1 MSAPTLSFLNWPTS
15 GFPAQSDV
23 HKFPYLVLGHF
34 PSFSHIHA
42 TVPEPL
48 SWEGKEMGDTG
59 QTKGAAD
66 CQQSYPSCVPWTL
79 PLGYGGTTQVLVTFH
94 SLCWGLQLM
103 ENLEYLQI
111 KKRVGKMKGAP
122 CSAPRGSPGDEGQL
136 PTAPGR
142 ALGLAAGRR
151 RDRMTDFN
159 LIRHK
164 GHWRGALPRSPLSPA
179 FSISAAA
186 APGPG
191 TDGQQSTVQRAGRA
205 RLCLCLQH
213 SQPDKGQT
221 VPGKGNDPLCD
232 GAQPGTG
239 GSAPERRQQRRGERR
254 SSSGAGSAASPPEQ
268 SRASDRAPVLVTS
281 HPGSPERLLCS
292 CSRARLTANVGA

>member
-1 MSAPTLSFLNWPTS
+1 MCINSPTWSWAISLIYTQQSQS
-15 GFPAQSDV
+15 RFP
-23 HKFPYLVLGHF
+23 
-34 PSFSHIHA
+34 
-42 TVPEPL
+42 
-48 SWEGKEMGDTG
+48 GKERKGETPGRQRELLTASSHTRAVSHGHCLWDMGE
-59 QTKGAAD
+59 
-66 CQQSYPSCVPWTL
+66 PH
-79 PLGYGGTTQVLVTFH
+79 QVLITFH

-103 ENLEYLQI
+103 GNLEYLQT

-164 GHWRGALPRSPLSPA
+164 GHWPGALPRSPLSPA

-221 VPGKGNDPLCD
+221 VPGKGNDPVCD

-239 GSAPERRQQRRGERR
+239 GSAPERRQQRTGERR